1 MNKFILIFQLFLVS
15 TVLLISCKPVELVEY
30 EPTSVEEQF
39 FLSNQWC
46 GIDMVKYQGVPN
58 TKIKTLYKI
67 KLDLIGNL
75 NIASVTQVPQYLIRQ
90 NFDIDCDFIDAGR
103 LRCQG
108 IDVVYQSN
116 NQSVVTDLLPR
127 LFVDLSTTQL
137 SLCSKSQ
144 LNEF

>member
-1 MNKFILIFQLFLVS
+1 MHKYYLALQFLIIS
-15 TVLLISCKPVELVEY
+15 SALLISCKPVELIEY

-46 GIDMVKYQGVPN
+46 GIDMVEYQGIPN

-75 NIASVTQVPQYLIRQ
+75 NIASVTQAPQYLIRQ
-90 NFDIDCDFIDAGR
+90 NFDVDCEFIAAGR
-103 LRCQG
+103 MRCQD

-116 NQSVVTDLLPR
+116 NQYVITDLLPR
-127 LFVDLSTTQL
+127 LFVGLRTTQL